1 MTNTDSNDLS
11 FNDLSLSPPIIKALK
26 NVGYESP
33 SPIQAKIIPFVMDG
47 RDVIGQAQTGTGKT
61 AAFALPLL
69 SKINLRLTTPQIL
82 VLTPTRE
89 LAIQVSEAFQRYAKF
104 LNGFHVLPIYGG
116 QEYGV
121 QLRQLKRGVHVVVG
135 TPGRVMDHMRR
146 GTLKMEN
153 ITCLVLDEADEMLR
167 MGFIDDVKWVL
178 EQLPKQ
184 RQIALFSATI
194 PTPIRNISKRYLNKP
209 EQITI
214 EAKSITADTVRQRYV
229 LVNGREK
236 LDSLTTILESM
247 TFNAI
252 IIFVRTKVTTVELSE
267 KLAARGYACTALN
280 GDITQKLREQTIR
293 RLKAGK
299 LDMLIATD
307 VAARGLDVKRI
318 SHVINYDIPSD
329 PEAYTHRIGRT
340 GRMGCEGETILFV
353 TPREKHLL
361 HIIEKGT
368 SKKIERMSMPTAEV
382 INQERIQRFKQSIT
396 NALEVNDNQLF
407 RTIIEEYQNETGH
420 SAISIATALA
430 KLSKGS
436 EPFLIVPEKKKEK
449 SKPNSFGKA
458 RKSKQAKP
466 ERDMERFRIE
476 VGINHDV
483 KASNIVGA
491 ISNEAGVE
499 SRYIKNVTIYDD
511 YATLDLPNEMPRN
524 IFNMLKKVW
533 VCGKQLNISYL
544 SEKSESTNKKRNK
557 KGKKPSS
564 KQKQHT
570 KSKRKHSRKRK
581 SKSS

>member
-1 MTNTDSNDLS
+1 MTNIDSNVLS
-11 FNDLSLSPPIIKALK
+11 FNDLSLSIPIIKALK

-33 SPIQAKIIPFVMDG
+33 SPIQAKIIPFVMAG

-104 LNGFHVLPIYGG
+104 LSGFHVLPIYGG

-121 QLRQLKRGVHVVVG
+121 QLRQLKRGVHIVVG

-153 ITCLVLDEADEMLR
+153 LTCLVLDEADEMLR
-167 MGFIDDVKWVL
+167 MGFIDDVEWVL
-178 EQLPKQ
+178 KQLPKQ

-194 PTPIRNISKRYLNKP
+194 PTPIRNISKKYLNKP

-229 LVNGREK
+229 LVNRREK

-267 KLAARGYACTALN
+267 KLAARGYACATLN
-280 GDITQKLREQTIR
+280 GDITQKLREQTIK
-293 RLKAGK
+293 RLKSGK

-307 VAARGLDVKRI
+307 VAARGLHIPRV
-318 SHVINYDIPSD
+318 SHVFNYDLPQD
-329 PEAYTHRIGRT
+329 PEDYVHRIGRT

-353 TPREKHLL
+353 TLREKHLL
-361 HIIEKGT
+361 RIIEKGT

-396 NALEVNDNQLF
+396 NTLEVNDNQLF
-407 RTIIEEYQNETGH
+407 RKIIKEYQNETGY

-430 KLSKGS
+430 KLSKGN
-436 EPFLIVPEKKKEK
+436 EPFLISEKKKGERK
-449 SKPNSFGKA
+449 HNSFGEKG
-458 RKSKQAKP
+458 KSKQARP
-466 ERDMERFRIE
+466 ERGMERFRIE

-499 SRYIKNVTIYDD
+499 SRYIKNVTIHKD
-511 YATLDLPNEMPRN
+511 YTTLDLPNEMPRN

-533 VCGKQLNISYL
+533 ICGKQLNISYL
-544 SEKSESTNKKRNK
+544 SEKLKTKNKKR
-557 KGKKPSS
+557 KKPSS
-564 KQKQHT
+564 KKKKHT
-570 KSKRKHSRKRK
+570 KSKRKRSRKRT
-581 SKSS
+581 

>member
-1 MTNTDSNDLS
+1 MTNTDSTNLS
-11 FNDLSLSPPIIKALK
+11 FNDLSLSAPIIKALK

-121 QLRQLKRGVHVVVG
+121 QLRQLKRGVHIVVG

-252 IIFVRTKVTTVELSE
+252 IIFVRTKITTVELSE
-267 KLAARGYACTALN
+267 KLAARGYACAALN
-280 GDITQKLREQTIR
+280 GDITQKLRELTIK
-293 RLKAGK
+293 RLKSGK
-299 LDMLIATD
+299 IDMLIATD

-361 HIIEKGT
+361 RIIEKGT
-368 SKKIERMSMPTAEV
+368 SKKIECMSMPTAEV

-430 KLSKGS
+430 RLSKGS
-436 EPFLIVPEKKKEK
+436 EPFLIVSEKKKEK
-449 SKPNSFGKA
+449 SRPNGFGRE
-458 RKSKQAKP
+458 RKFKQAKP

-491 ISNEAGVE
+491 ISNEVGVE

-524 IFNMLKKVW
+524 TFNMLKKVW

-544 SEKSESTNKKRNK
+544 SEKSESTNKK
-557 KGKKPSS
+557 GKKPPS
-564 KQKQHT
+564 KKKQHI